1 MKNKEVPLLSE
12 ESIPW
17 SCWVDFEP
25 FEENINNTGKEVR
38 KSIGLPE
45 LSEPQV
51 VRHFTNL
58 SKQNYSIDSGFYP
71 LGSCTMKYNPRLNEK
86 VARLPGFA
94 SIHTLQPESSV
105 QWALELM
112 YVLQDTLAKITGLT
126 ATSLVP
132 AAGAHGEYAGISVI
146 KKAHID
152 KEGTPRKIILI
163 PDSAHG
169 TNPATATASGYD
181 IKVIKSNS
189 EWIIDSSAVKELVD
203 QHKEDIAAVMITN
216 PNTCGK
222 FESNILEISKMIHD
236 IGAYF
241 YCDGANLNAIVG
253 KIKPGDFWVDVM
265 HSNLHK
271 TFSTPHGWGGPGC
284 GAIMVNEK
292 LAPYL
297 PNPYVKKEGEKYLL
311 ANHEKWIWKIKDFHG
326 HFWMFVRA
334 LAYIMANG
342 KDGLKQVAEDSV
354 LSANYILH
362 HLKNEYHVPYP
373 GACMHECLLTDK
385 IQKNENDITTLDI
398 AKALIEYWY
407 HPMTMYFPLTVAAAM
422 LIEPTETES
431 KPTLDAFIKTMKN
444 ISTDIKNW
452 NGEKFKAYPLSTP
465 RKRVDEVKAAKKPIL
480 TWNEIQKEE
489 K

>member
-1 MKNKEVPLLSE
+1 MENKEVPLLNE
-12 ESIPW
+12 ESVPGN
-17 SCWVDFEP
+17 CWVDFEA
-25 FEENINNTGKEVR
+25 FDEDINNTGKQVR

-58 SKQNYSIDSGFYP
+58 SKQNYSIDAGFYP

-94 SIHTLQPESSV
+94 SIHPLQPESTV

-132 AAGAHGEYAGISVI
+132 SAGAHGEYAGISVI
-146 KKAHID
+146 KKAHLD
-152 KEGTPRKIILI
+152 KEGTPRKIILT

-169 TNPATATASGYD
+169 TNPATAAGSGYD
-181 IKVIKSNS
+181 IKVIKSNH
-189 EWIIDSSAVKELVD
+189 EGIIDSSAVKELVD
-203 QHKEDIAAVMITN
+203 LYKQDIAAVMITN

-222 FESNILEISKMIHD
+222 FEKNILEISKMVHD

-253 KIKPGDFWVDVM
+253 KIKPADFGVDVM

-297 PNPYVKKEGEKYLL
+297 PNPYVTKEGEKYLL
-311 ANHEKWIWKIKDFHG
+311 ANNKKWIGKINDFHG
-326 HFWMFVRA
+326 QFWMFVRA

-342 KDGLKQVAEDSV
+342 KDGLRQVAEDSV

-362 HLKNEYHVPYP
+362 HLKNDFHVPYP

-385 IQKNENDITTLDI
+385 IQKDGSGITTLDI

-407 HPMTMYFPLTVAAAM
+407 HPMTMYFPLTVTAAM

-431 KPTLDAFIKTMKN
+431 KTTLDQFIKTMLN
-444 ISTDIKNW
+444 ISTDIKNGD
-452 NGEKFKAYPLSTP
+452 GEKFKTYPLTTP
-465 RKRVDEVKAAKKPIL
+465 RRRVDEVKAARTPIL
-480 TWNEIQKEE
+480 TWNETQEE